1 MIIYNYI
8 HISIKTSLLS
18 IYSIYKHH
26 IYIYHISIKT
36 GSWLTHP
43 VDPSPPRKAS
53 VPPLPTVAMLFSP
66 AAEGQGGA
74 TGWGS
79 DGVYNARLYIYI

>member
-1 MIIYNYI
+1 M
-8 HISIKTSLLS
+8 SLS
-18 IYSIYKHH
+18 ILTVYTNI

-66 AAEGQGGA
+66 AAEGQGGD
-74 TGWGS
+74 GDLMGS
-79 DGVYNARLYIYI
+79 IMRDHIYI